1 MSQVKENSVQLQI
14 GEYYL
19 NRSGDVRGPIRDA
32 DSSFPFSD
40 GRITYA
46 ADGNW
51 NVSTNEHKWDLIEHI
66 PLGDPRHPN
75 FTPASKIPGMALQH
89 AVVIELTQEELDL
102 LNLFSAKK
110 AITEKEAAACIEVYP
125 WPTEP
130 LPSEADSPSL
140 AIHAGRWLTSYGYVI
155 TLDYKLQ
162 ATHGCPGVNLWE
174 ENFGG
179 EDVGWLWNKD
189 GTITGL
195 TPEWTGKLRI
205 VGPAPELPEVPDGF
219 THKSPP
225 EYRVPRCGESYVGKH
240 LLGGIQRSSF
250 SSIKTDRWII
260 EPIKPEVVSIPIQTE
275 REWLG
280 NDKPAG
286 EVQADE
292 WPGER
297 WGLVEC
303 ETTLQDL
310 YCVTLDVSA
319 MDDVM

>member
-19 NRSGDVRGPIRDA
+19 RRNGKIAGPVMAGEPNKPSHEYIVGPW
-32 DSSFPFSD
+32 SYYGD
-40 GRITYA
+40 GRLFSSRTFE
-46 ADGNW
+46 D
-51 NVSTNEHKWDLIEHI
+51 DLVEHI

-75 FTPASKIPGMALQH
+75 FTPASKIPGMTLQR
-89 AVVIELTQEELDL
+89 AVVIEPTQEQLGL
-102 LNLFSAKK
+102 LNLVLSET

-125 WPTEP
+125 WPVEP
-130 LPSEADSPSL
+130 LPA
-140 AIHAGRWLTSYGYVI
+140 V
-155 TLDYKLQ
+155 
-162 ATHGCPGVNLWE
+162 
-174 ENFGG
+174 
-179 EDVGWLWNKD
+179 
-189 GTITGL
+189 
-195 TPEWTGKLRI
+195 
-205 VGPAPELPEVPDGF
+205 
-219 THKSPP
+219 
-225 EYRVPRCGESYVGKH
+225 
-240 LLGGIQRSSF
+240 
-250 SSIKTDRWII
+250 
-260 EPIKPEVVSIPIQTE
+260 PEVVSIPIQTE